1 MNLEKLLKDGLKV
14 PSVSAFAPIIPPCF
28 TWNRITED
36 PGLTGNGGETE
47 TVVQLQ
53 IDVWGRKRGDV
64 VNMARLAKRLIV
76 AEPYTTVPVISYG
89 YDVNGKLWRG
99 TINFS
104 NIEEDENGSK

>member
-76 AEPYTTVPVISYG
+76 AEP
-89 YDVNGKLWRG
+89 
-99 TINFS
+99 
-104 NIEEDENGSK
+104 